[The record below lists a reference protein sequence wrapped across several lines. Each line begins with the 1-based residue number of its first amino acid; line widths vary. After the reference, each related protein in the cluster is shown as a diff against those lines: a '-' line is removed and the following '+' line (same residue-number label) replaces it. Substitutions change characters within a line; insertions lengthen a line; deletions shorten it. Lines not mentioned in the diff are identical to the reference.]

1 MKMGDWPP
9 WRLTASERK
18 KGYNDAVTVDD
29 LLHHYADLYS
39 AKLIWKGCPDDMPE
53 GFLSK
58 AVFWIGAIAPIRVF
72 GENHIS
78 AVRPVLYGMYHQ
90 PLNWDPVPPPGT
102 ALPAEAMQTHD
113 AREYPVLMF
122 ELPLAEQ
129 IRPLCEIMAKTYKCL
144 EQTVQAMRQP
154 VVLQGN
160 VGGEINAVKT
170 ADALSDLE
178 IFSLDRAAMSAGVID
193 LGGHDH
199 TQNLISTINALDCE
213 ILARMGFKSAGT
225 EKASGVTVEETV
237 SVTQELDLINRRELR
252 MCEQWVEKVRGF
264 FPSLSVELSPE
275 VALYDYS
282 DKESPMPGGK
292 EPGDPDGGDG
302 PSPDGDKGT
311 GRTARRGRSPAVGK
325 DGRTDRGGRS
335 DGE

>member
-1 MKMGDWPP
+1 MGDWPS
-9 WRLTASERK
+9 WRLTASQRK
-18 KGYNDAVTVDD
+18 KALNESVTVDD
-29 LLHHYADLYS
+29 LLEHYADLYS
-39 AKLIWKGCPDDMPE
+39 AKMIWKGTPEDMPD
-53 GFLSK
+53 GFITK
-58 AVFWIGAIAPIRVF
+58 AVFWVGAVAPIRVF

-78 AVRPVLYGMYHQ
+78 AVRPVLYGIYHQ
-90 PLNWDPVPPPGT
+90 ALDWQPVPPPGT
-102 ALPAEAMQTHD
+102 ALPPDAMQTHD
-113 AREYPVLMF
+113 AKKYPVLLF
-122 ELPLAEQ
+122 ENPLSEE
-129 IRPLCEIMAKTYKCL
+129 IRPLCKIMAKTYKCL

-170 ADALSDLE
+170 SEALSDLE

-213 ILARMGFKSAGT
+213 ILARLGFKSAGT

-237 SVTQELDLINRRELR
+237 SVTQELDLRNRREIRL
-252 MCEQWVEKVRGF
+252 CEQWVEKVRDF
-264 FPSLSVELSPE
+264 FPGLSVELSPE
-275 VALYDYS
+275 VALYDEYT
-282 DKESPMPGGK
+282 DKEPSVPGRE

-302 PSPDGDKGT
+302 PSPAGDKGT
-311 GRTARRGRSPAVGK
+311 GRGARGGRKKTVAK
-325 DGRTDRGGRS
+325 DGGPDGRRRS